1 MSFPRKRESRK
12 HAYCGEAMA
21 TILDCFGCLRREP
34 RKHYLKLGDT
44 PKPPASA

>member
-12 HAYCGEAMA
+12 YAYWGEAMA

-34 RKHYLKLGDT
+34 RKDNTSGDT